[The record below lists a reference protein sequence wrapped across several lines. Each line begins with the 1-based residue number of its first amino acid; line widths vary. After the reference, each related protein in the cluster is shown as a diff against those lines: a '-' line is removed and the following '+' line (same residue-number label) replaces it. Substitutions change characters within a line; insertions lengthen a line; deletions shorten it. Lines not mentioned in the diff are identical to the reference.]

1 MKKLSN
7 AEAELQNSIAY
18 KESVYSNSREKNLII
33 CEDILFNKNNINKEH
48 GDSNFSLR
56 YVYASKKEI

>member
-18 KESVYSNSREKNLII
+18 KESVYSNNREKNLII
-33 CEDILFNKNNINKEH
+33 CEDILFNKNNINKEY
-48 GDSNFSLR
+48 GDSNFSL
-56 YVYASKKEI
+56 S